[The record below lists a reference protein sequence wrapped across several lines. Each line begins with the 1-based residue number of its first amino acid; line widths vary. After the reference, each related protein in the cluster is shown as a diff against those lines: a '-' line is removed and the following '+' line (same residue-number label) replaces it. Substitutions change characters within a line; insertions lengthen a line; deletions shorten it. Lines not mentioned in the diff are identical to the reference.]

1 MKPFVDMDVCNMY
14 RFPAPSVDGLPLGEV
29 VDYLGIL
36 GAPNR
41 MGKSDIIGQMYRELK
56 NKHKD
61 LKFVTVLNEYY
72 DTEYQEVKS

>member
-1 MKPFVDMDVCNMY
+1 MKHFVDMDVWNMY
-14 RFPAPSVDGLPLGEV
+14 QFPEPSVDGLPLGEF

-36 GAPNR
+36 GTPNL